1 MTRILLIGPPGSG
14 KGTQAHRLSGQLHIP
29 EISTGDMF
37 RSHLANGSPLG
48 REIKE
53 FLDAGNLVPDNL
65 TTAMLR
71 ERLQER
77 DARNGFLLDGYPR
90 TVSQMDDLDGILDAT
105 GTSLDAVV
113 EITAHDDEIV
123 RRLLLAPMP
132 RGEAMTPKTSSAT
145 GWSCTGRKRSLS
157 SNATAGAPC
166 WSALMARRTSTP
178 SPSARSR
185 ALKPSGRGPN
195 RGPKTA
201 ALSSA
206 PFTPPSTHIAVRG
219 VRRRT

>member
-14 KGTQAHRLSGQLHIP
+14 KGTQAHRLSGELHIP

-37 RSHLANGSPLG
+37 RTHLANGSPLG
-48 REIKE
+48 REIRE
-53 FLDAGNLVPDNL
+53 FLDAGNLVPDKL

-90 TVSQMDDLDGILDAT
+90 TVSQMDDLDGILDAA

-123 RRLLLAPMP
+123 RRLLLRSDA
-132 RGEAMTPKTSSAT
+132 E
-145 GWSCTGRKRSLS
+145 GRSDDTEDVIRHRLELYRQETEPVIERYGRRALLVSVDG
-157 SNATAGAPC
+157 TADVDAVTV
-166 WSALMARRTSTP
+166 SALQ
-178 SPSARSR
+178 
-185 ALKPSGRGPN
+185 G
-195 RGPKTA
+195 
-201 ALSSA
+201 
-206 PFTPPSTHIAVRG
+206 IEAVRA
-219 VRRRT
+219 RP

>member
-14 KGTQAHRLSGQLHIP
+14 KGTQAHRLSGELHIP

-37 RSHLANGSPLG
+37 RNHLADGSPLG

-90 TVSQMDDLDGILDAT
+90 TVSQMDDLDGILDAI
-105 GTSLDAVV
+105 GSRLDAVV
-113 EITAHDDEIV
+113 EITADDDEIV
-123 RRLLLAPMP
+123 RRLLL
-132 RGEAMTPKTSSAT
+132 RSEAE
-145 GWSCTGRKRSLS
+145 GRSDDTEDVIRHRLELYRQETEPVIARYGRRSLLVS
-157 SNATAGAPC
+157 VDGTADIDAVTV
-166 WSALMARRTSTP
+166 SALQ
-178 SPSARSR
+178 
-185 ALKPSGRGPN
+185 G
-195 RGPKTA
+195 
-201 ALSSA
+201 
-206 PFTPPSTHIAVRG
+206 IEAVRAQP
-219 VRRRT
+219 

>member
-37 RSHLANGSPLG
+37 RSHLANGSSLG

-71 ERLQER
+71 ERLHER

-90 TVSQMDDLDGILDAT
+90 TVSQLDDLDGILDAA

-123 RRLLLAPMP
+123 RRLLL
-132 RGEAMTPKTSSAT
+132 RSEAE
-145 GWSCTGRKRSLS
+145 GRSDDTEDVIRHRLELYRQETEPVIERYGRRALLVSVDG
-157 SNATAGAPC
+157 TADIEAVTV
-166 WSALMARRTSTP
+166 SALQGIEAIRARP
-178 SPSARSR
+178 
-185 ALKPSGRGPN
+185 
-195 RGPKTA
+195 
-201 ALSSA
+201 
-206 PFTPPSTHIAVRG
+206 
-219 VRRRT
+219 

>member
-37 RSHLANGSPLG
+37 RSHLSEGSPLG

-90 TVSQMDDLDGILDAT
+90 TVSQMDDLDGILDAA

-123 RRLLLAPMP
+123 RRLLLRSDA
-132 RGEAMTPKTSSAT
+132 E
-145 GWSCTGRKRSLS
+145 GRSDDTEDVIRHRLELYRQETEPVIERYGRRALLVSVDG
-157 SNATAGAPC
+157 TADIDAVTV
-166 WSALMARRTSTP
+166 SALQGIEAV
-178 SPSARSR
+178 RSR
-185 ALKPSGRGPN
+185 P
-195 RGPKTA
+195 
-201 ALSSA
+201 
-206 PFTPPSTHIAVRG
+206 
-219 VRRRT
+219 

>member
-48 REIKE
+48 REIKV
-53 FLDAGNLVPDNL
+53 FLDAGNLVPDHL

-77 DARNGFLLDGYPR
+77 DARGGFLLDGYPR
-90 TVSQMDDLDGILDAT
+90 TVSQMDDLDGILDAA
-105 GTSLDAVV
+105 GTRLDAVV

-123 RRLLLAPMP
+123 RRLLLRSDA
-132 RGEAMTPKTSSAT
+132 E
-145 GWSCTGRKRSLS
+145 GRSDDTEDVIRHRLELYRQETEPVIERYGRRALLVSVDG
-157 SNATAGAPC
+157 TADMDAVTV
-166 WSALMARRTSTP
+166 SALQGIEAI
-178 SPSARSR
+178 R
-185 ALKPSGRGPN
+185 AQP
-195 RGPKTA
+195 
-201 ALSSA
+201 
-206 PFTPPSTHIAVRG
+206 
-219 VRRRT
+219 

>member
-90 TVSQMDDLDGILDAT
+90 TVSQMDDLDGILDAA

-123 RRLLLAPMP
+123 RRLLLRSDA
-132 RGEAMTPKTSSAT
+132 E
-145 GWSCTGRKRSLS
+145 GRSDDTEEVIRHRLELYRQETEPVIERYGRRALLVSVDG
-157 SNATAGAPC
+157 TADIDAVTV
-166 WSALMARRTSTP
+166 SALQGIEAV
-178 SPSARSR
+178 RSR
-185 ALKPSGRGPN
+185 P
-195 RGPKTA
+195 
-201 ALSSA
+201 
-206 PFTPPSTHIAVRG
+206 
-219 VRRRT
+219 

>member
-53 FLDAGNLVPDNL
+53 FLDAGNLVPDHL

-77 DARNGFLLDGYPR
+77 DARDGFLLDGYPR
-90 TVSQMDDLDGILDAT
+90 TVSQMDDLDGILDAA
-105 GTSLDAVV
+105 GTRLDAVV

-123 RRLLLAPMP
+123 RRLLLRSDA
-132 RGEAMTPKTSSAT
+132 E
-145 GWSCTGRKRSLS
+145 GRSDDTEDVIRHRLELYRQETEPVIERYGRRALLVSVDG
-157 SNATAGAPC
+157 TANMDAVTV
-166 WSALMARRTSTP
+166 SALQGIEAI
-178 SPSARSR
+178 R
-185 ALKPSGRGPN
+185 AQP
-195 RGPKTA
+195 
-201 ALSSA
+201 
-206 PFTPPSTHIAVRG
+206 
-219 VRRRT
+219 

>member
-37 RSHLANGSPLG
+37 RSHLANGSALG

-90 TVSQMDDLDGILDAT
+90 TVSQMDDLDSILDAA
-105 GTSLDAVV
+105 GTRLDAVV

-123 RRLLLAPMP
+123 RRLLL
-132 RGEAMTPKTSSAT
+132 RSEAE
-145 GWSCTGRKRSLS
+145 GRSDDTEDVIRHRLELYRQETEPVIERYGRRALLVSVDG
-157 SNATAGAPC
+157 TADIDAVTI
-166 WSALMARRTSTP
+166 SALQGIESV
-178 SPSARSR
+178 R
-185 ALKPSGRGPN
+185 AQS
-195 RGPKTA
+195 
-201 ALSSA
+201 
-206 PFTPPSTHIAVRG
+206 
-219 VRRRT
+219 

>member
-14 KGTQAHRLSGQLHIP
+14 KGTQAHRLSGELHIP

-37 RSHLANGSPLG
+37 RSHLANRSPLG

-90 TVSQMDDLDGILDAT
+90 NVSQMDDLDGILDAA

-123 RRLLLAPMP
+123 RRLLLRSDA
-132 RGEAMTPKTSSAT
+132 E
-145 GWSCTGRKRSLS
+145 GRSDDTEDVIRHRLELYRQETEPVIERYGRRALLVSVDGMEDVD
-157 SNATAGAPC
+157 AVTV
-166 WSALMARRTSTP
+166 SALQ
-178 SPSARSR
+178 
-185 ALKPSGRGPN
+185 G
-195 RGPKTA
+195 
-201 ALSSA
+201 
-206 PFTPPSTHIAVRG
+206 IEAVRA
-219 VRRRT
+219 RP

>member
-77 DARNGFLLDGYPR
+77 DARTGFLLDGYPR
-90 TVSQMDDLDGILDAT
+90 TVSQMDDLDGILDAA
-105 GTSLDAVV
+105 GTRLDAVV

-123 RRLLLAPMP
+123 RRLLL
-132 RGEAMTPKTSSAT
+132 RSEAE
-145 GWSCTGRKRSLS
+145 GRSDDTEDVIRHRLELYRQETEPVIERYGRRALLVSVDG
-157 SNATAGAPC
+157 TADVDAVTV
-166 WSALMARRTSTP
+166 SALRGIEAI
-178 SPSARSR
+178 R
-185 ALKPSGRGPN
+185 AQP
-195 RGPKTA
+195 
-201 ALSSA
+201 
-206 PFTPPSTHIAVRG
+206 
-219 VRRRT
+219 

>member
-37 RSHLANGSPLG
+37 RSHLANGSALG

-65 TTAMLR
+65 TTAMMR

-90 TVSQMDDLDGILDAT
+90 NVSQMDDLDGILDAA
-105 GTSLDAVV
+105 GTKLDAVV
-113 EITAHDDEIV
+113 EISAHDDEIV
-123 RRLLLAPMP
+123 RRLLLRSEAEGRSDDTEDVIRHRLELYRQETEPVIERYGR
-132 RGEAMTPKTSSAT
+132 RGLLVSVD
-145 GWSCTGRKRSLS
+145 G
-157 SNATAGAPC
+157 TADVDAVTV
-166 WSALMARRTSTP
+166 SALQ
-178 SPSARSR
+178 
-185 ALKPSGRGPN
+185 G
-195 RGPKTA
+195 
-201 ALSSA
+201 
-206 PFTPPSTHIAVRG
+206 IEAVRA
-219 VRRRT
+219 RP

>member
-71 ERLQER
+71 ERLHER

-90 TVSQMDDLDGILDAT
+90 TVSQLDDLDGILDAA

-123 RRLLLAPMP
+123 RRLLLRSEVEGRSDDAEDVIRHRLELYRQETEPVIE
-132 RGEAMTPKTSSAT
+132 RYGRRALLVSVDGTADIEAVTV
-145 GWSCTGRKRSLS
+145 
-157 SNATAGAPC
+157 
-166 WSALMARRTSTP
+166 SALQGIEAIRARP
-178 SPSARSR
+178 
-185 ALKPSGRGPN
+185 
-195 RGPKTA
+195 
-201 ALSSA
+201 
-206 PFTPPSTHIAVRG
+206 
-219 VRRRT
+219 

>member
-77 DARNGFLLDGYPR
+77 DTRNGFLLDGYPR
-90 TVSQMDDLDGILDAT
+90 TVSQMDDLDGILDAA

-123 RRLLLAPMP
+123 RRLLL
-132 RGEAMTPKTSSAT
+132 RSEAE
-145 GWSCTGRKRSLS
+145 GRSDDTADVIRHRLELYRQETEPVIARYGRRSLLVS
-157 SNATAGAPC
+157 VDGTADIDAVTV
-166 WSALMARRTSTP
+166 SALQGIETV
-178 SPSARSR
+178 R
-185 ALKPSGRGPN
+185 AQP
-195 RGPKTA
+195 
-201 ALSSA
+201 
-206 PFTPPSTHIAVRG
+206 
-219 VRRRT
+219 

>member
-14 KGTQAHRLSGQLHIP
+14 KGTQAHRLSGELHIP

-90 TVSQMDDLDGILDAT
+90 TVSQMDDLDGILDAA

-123 RRLLLAPMP
+123 RRLLLRSDA
-132 RGEAMTPKTSSAT
+132 E
-145 GWSCTGRKRSLS
+145 GRSDDTEDVIRHRLELYRQETEPVIERYGRRALLVSVDG
-157 SNATAGAPC
+157 TADIDAVTV
-166 WSALMARRTSTP
+166 SALQ
-178 SPSARSR
+178 
-185 ALKPSGRGPN
+185 G
-195 RGPKTA
+195 
-201 ALSSA
+201 
-206 PFTPPSTHIAVRG
+206 IEAVRA
-219 VRRRT
+219 RP

>member
-14 KGTQAHRLSGQLHIP
+14 KGTQAHRLSGELHIP

-37 RSHLANGSPLG
+37 RTHLANGSPLG
-48 REIKE
+48 REIRE

-90 TVSQMDDLDGILDAT
+90 TVSQMDDLDGILDAA

-123 RRLLLAPMP
+123 RRLLLRSDA
-132 RGEAMTPKTSSAT
+132 E
-145 GWSCTGRKRSLS
+145 GRSDDTEDVIRHRLELYRQETEPVIERYGRRALLVSVDG
-157 SNATAGAPC
+157 TADVDAVTV
-166 WSALMARRTSTP
+166 SALQ
-178 SPSARSR
+178 
-185 ALKPSGRGPN
+185 G
-195 RGPKTA
+195 
-201 ALSSA
+201 
-206 PFTPPSTHIAVRG
+206 IEAVRA
-219 VRRRT
+219 RP

>member
-53 FLDAGNLVPDNL
+53 VLDAGNLVPDNL

-90 TVSQMDDLDGILDAT
+90 NVSQMDDLDDILDAA
-105 GTSLDAVV
+105 GTRLDAVV

-123 RRLLLAPMP
+123 RRLLL
-132 RGEAMTPKTSSAT
+132 RSEAE
-145 GWSCTGRKRSLS
+145 GRSDDTEDVIRHRLELYRQETEPVIERYGRRALVVSVDGTMDVD
-157 SNATAGAPC
+157 AVTV
-166 WSALMARRTSTP
+166 SALQGIEAIRARP
-178 SPSARSR
+178 
-185 ALKPSGRGPN
+185 
-195 RGPKTA
+195 
-201 ALSSA
+201 
-206 PFTPPSTHIAVRG
+206 
-219 VRRRT
+219 